1 MILLHANVT
10 TVTERAAWDEWP
22 QNIKEKHTEC
32 YLLKMREIN
41 LGIGGR
47 IILIWVIKKWG
58 EISW

>member
-47 IILIWVIKKWG
+47 IILIWVI
-58 EISW
+58 